1 MLQALLFEWGV
12 GRGGAPTL
20 PLRRCVS
27 FVNTMATPLNT
38 SFFWDAV
45 SQVVFLSYQ
54 VTEPNNVLTFNKD
67 SLFLSILQADYGRQ
81 PGHAGSHVMAASMGG
96 SDLPWGRP
104 SPFKKAWSVLL
115 SLLCLR
121 LSILSSIHDMWVL

>member
-1 MLQALLFEWGV
+1 
-12 GRGGAPTL
+12 
-20 PLRRCVS
+20 
-27 FVNTMATPLNT
+27 MATPLNT

-54 VTEPNNVLTFNKD
+54 VTEPNNVLSFNKD
-67 SLFLSILQADYGRQ
+67 SLFLEHPTSRLRLSTRPRGQ
-81 PGHAGSHVMAASMGG
+81 PC
-96 SDLPWGRP
+96 DLPWGCP